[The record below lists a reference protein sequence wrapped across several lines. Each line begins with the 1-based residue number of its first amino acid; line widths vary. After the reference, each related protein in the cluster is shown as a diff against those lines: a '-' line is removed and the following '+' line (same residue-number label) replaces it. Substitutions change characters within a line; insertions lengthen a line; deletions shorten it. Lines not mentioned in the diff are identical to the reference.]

1 MQSGKDLV
9 QEVAKLR
16 RSLDDAE
23 GLSRDTKKEWAFL
36 RSENIALEERV
47 VSGINT
53 KYTQMIIWVLANISY
68 VKSITAIDFTVVYNM
83 DVRFFVLYFW
93 HQDQYLCGVSCHGLL
108 CRSLYLSTMISW
120 TMR

>member
-53 KYTQMIIWVLANISY
+53 KYTH
-68 VKSITAIDFTVVYNM
+68 D
-83 DVRFFVLYFW
+83 
-93 HQDQYLCGVSCHGLL
+93 
-108 CRSLYLSTMISW
+108 YLSTCQYQLCKKYYCDRFHGSIQHGCTFFCTVLLTSRPISMW
-120 TMR
+120 CFLSWSPL